1 MSSETFE
8 FVITAAA
15 AGMTK
20 EDADYRKAILIH
32 HRIAIAR

>member
-8 FVITAAA
+8 FVITVPA
-15 AGMTK
+15 AGMMK
-20 EDADYRKAILIH
+20 QDANYRNAILIH